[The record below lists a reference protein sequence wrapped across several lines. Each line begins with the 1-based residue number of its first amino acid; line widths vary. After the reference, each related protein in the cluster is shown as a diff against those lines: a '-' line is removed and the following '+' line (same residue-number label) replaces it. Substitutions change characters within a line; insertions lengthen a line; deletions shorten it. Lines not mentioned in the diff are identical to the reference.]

1 MKKLIRV
8 GLLSSAAIFGYGLST
23 SLAQTS
29 WTCPEGFEGQSLS
42 VYNWTTYI
50 AEDTISNFEELCGVS
65 VVYDTFPT
73 DGDMLTRIRQGNPG
87 YDVTFPGNSTLPL
100 MIEEGL
106 VEQFDKDNIPNM
118 ANLEPTFMGQYF
130 DPNNDY
136 SVPYQWGTIGIGYN
150 RTKIGNDLSSWEEFF
165 SHEGAISII
174 EDVRAMMGIALLM
187 VGKDPNSTSE
197 EDINA
202 AKDYLIEMGQNITYI
217 NQDDGQEVLARGE
230 IDMTSEYSGDIFQ
243 IMADCDCEDYGY
255 VIPTEGANY
264 WFDSIVIPAG
274 APNKALAEVFIDYVL
289 DPQVGADIS
298 NYTAYGSPNKAAI
311 DQGLIAPELL
321 ANTGIYP
328 TQEAFENL
336 FFVVQDSETEY
347 LYNNAWEEVKIA
359 LGQ

>member
-1 MKKLIRV
+1 MKRLIRM
-8 GLLSSAAIFGYGLST
+8 GLLIGAAFFCYGT
-23 SLAQTS
+23 AQTS
-29 WTCPEGFEGQSLS
+29 WTCPEGFEGQTLS

-50 AEDTISNFEELCGVS
+50 AEDTIPNFEELCGVT

-73 DGDMLTRIRQGNPG
+73 DGDMLARIRQGNPG

-106 VEQFDKDNIPNM
+106 LEALDKANIPNM
-118 ANLEPTFMGQYF
+118 ANLEPKFTGVYF

-150 RTKIGNDLSSWEEFF
+150 KTTLGADISSWEEFF

-174 EDVRAMMGIALLM
+174 EDVRAMMGVALIM
-187 VGKDPNSTSE
+187 TGKDPNSTNE
-197 EDINA
+197 DDINA
-202 AKDYLIEMGQNITYI
+202 ARDYLIEMGRSITYI

-243 IMADCDCEDYGY
+243 IMADCECEDYGY
-255 VIPTEGANY
+255 VIPEEGTNY
-264 WFDSIVIPAG
+264 WFDSIAIPAG
-274 APNKALAEVFIDYVL
+274 APNKALAEVFIDYIL

-298 NYTAYGSPNKAAI
+298 NYTAYGSPNKTAI
-311 DQGLIAPELL
+311 DQGLIDPELL
-321 ANTGIYP
+321 SNPGIYP
-328 TQEAFENL
+328 SEETLQNL
-336 FFVVQDSETEY
+336 FFSKQDADTEY

>member
-1 MKKLIRV
+1 MKTLIRV
-8 GLLSSAAIFGYGLST
+8 GLLYVAAVFCYSS
-23 SLAQTS
+23 AQTS

-50 AEDTISNFEELCGVS
+50 AEDTISNFEELCGVT

-73 DGDMLTRIRQGNPG
+73 DGDMLSRIRQGNPG
-87 YDVTFPGNSTLPL
+87 YDVTFPGNGTLPL

-106 VEQFDKDNIPNM
+106 LETFDKANIPNM
-118 ANLEPTFMGQYF
+118 ANLEPKFMAQYF

-150 RTKIGNDLSSWEEFF
+150 KTKIGGDISSWEEFF
-165 SHEGAISII
+165 NYDGAISII
-174 EDVRAMMGIALLM
+174 EDVRAMMGVALLM
-187 VGKDPNSTSE
+187 IGKDPNSTNE
-197 EDINA
+197 DDINA
-202 AKDYLIEMGQNITYI
+202 AKDYLVEMGQNITYI

-230 IDMTSEYSGDIFQ
+230 VDLVSEYSGDIFQ
-243 IMADCDCEDYGY
+243 IMSDCDCEDYGY
-255 VIPTEGANY
+255 VIPKEGANY

-274 APNKALAEVFIDYVL
+274 APNKALAEVFIDYIL

-321 ANTGIYP
+321 ANKGIYP
-328 TQEAFENL
+328 DDETLQNL

>member
-1 MKKLIRV
+1 MKTLIRV
-8 GLLSSAAIFGYGLST
+8 GLLYVAAVFCYSSAQES
-23 SLAQTS
+23 S

-50 AEDTISNFEELCGVS
+50 AEDTISNFEELCGVT

-73 DGDMLTRIRQGNPG
+73 DGDMLSRIRQGNPG
-87 YDVTFPGNSTLPL
+87 YDVTFPGNGTLPL

-106 VEQFDKDNIPNM
+106 LEEFDKANIPNM
-118 ANLEPTFMGQYF
+118 ANLEPKFMAQYF
-130 DPNNDY
+130 DPENNY

-150 RTKIGNDLSSWEEFF
+150 KTKTGADITSWEEFF
-165 SHEGAISII
+165 NYQGAISII
-174 EDVRAMMGIALLM
+174 EDVRAMMGTALLM
-187 VGKDPNSTSE
+187 IGKDPNSTNE

-202 AKDYLIEMGQNITYI
+202 AKDYLVEMGKNITYI

-230 IDMTSEYSGDIFQ
+230 VDLVSEYSGDIFQ
-243 IMADCDCEDYGY
+243 IMTDCDCEDYGY
-255 VIPTEGANY
+255 VIPKEGANY

-274 APNKALAEVFIDYVL
+274 APNKALAEVFIDYIL

-321 ANTGIYP
+321 ANKGIYP
-328 TQEAFENL
+328 DDETLQNL